1 MNGNSEADDDDLSD
15 NDHDLSDND
24 HDDAYVANSNLSHLG
39 KYATIMI
46 VNCFKIN
53 VPVVDI
59 NHGEEMWS
67 GSDDEIE
74 TLDLQAFDGMLV
86 LVCLGK

>member
-1 MNGNSEADDDDLSD
+1 
-15 NDHDLSDND
+15 
-24 HDDAYVANSNLSHLG
+24 
-39 KYATIMI
+39 MI

-74 TLDLQAFDGMLV
+74 TLDLQAFDGDVGAGLSREVKLITCLLHFIV
-86 LVCLGK
+86 LFQAKFYIAYVSMCT